1 MSRVGQRPIPILSG
15 VTWQLSDRC
24 VTVTGPLGEL
34 SLTLE
39 TGISVR
45 EDNGVI
51 LVSRQSDERRQKELH
66 GLSRTLIANM
76 VHGVSQGVSKTLD
89 IVGTGYRVESHTDG
103 IQLQLGFSHP
113 VIFTAPEGIE
123 LVVEGNNRVLVRGI
137 DKELVGRTAAELR
150 MLRPP
155 DAYKGKGVRYAGEEV
170 RTKPGKA
177 AIGTL
182 GA

>member
-1 MSRVGQRPIPILSG
+1 MSRVGERPIPILDG
-15 VTWQLSDRC
+15 VTWQLSDRHL
-24 VTVTGPLGEL
+24 TVTGPLGVL
-34 SLTLE
+34 SLTLAS
-39 TGISVR
+39 GIGVR
-45 EDNGVI
+45 EDDGVI
-51 LVSRQSDERRQKELH
+51 LVSRQSNERKQKELH

-76 VHGVSQGVSKTLD
+76 IHGVSQGVSKILD
-89 IVGTGYRVESHTDG
+89 IVGTGYRVESHADG
-103 IQLQLGFSHP
+103 IQMQLGFSHP
-113 VIFTAPEGIE
+113 VMFTPPEGIE

-150 MLRPP
+150 MIRPP